1 MKNVFE
7 RCRSISAADVT
18 RAAGIPLR
26 RRGDREW
33 CCCPIHR
40 EKTASCCFFPN
51 GRWYCFG
58 CHAGGDAVE
67 MYVALHGGSKLD
79 AAHALSDGNMPRTVK
94 HMPLQ
99 HRPGFL
105 DGVDREGLTW
115 DQLCRVRNH
124 AAAEMEQGGDVWAAL
139 KIKAEAETRLD
150 EMEDAESARA
160 SIIC

>member
-1 MKNVFE
+1 MESIFDK
-7 RCRSISAADVT
+7 CRSISAADVA

-67 MYVALHGGSKLD
+67 MYVALNGGSKLD
-79 AAHALSDGNMPRTVK
+79 AAHALAGGNMPRTVK

-105 DGVDREGLTW
+105 DGVDHEGLTW

-124 AAAEMEQGGDVWAAL
+124 AAAEMERGGDVWAAL
-139 KIKAEAETRLD
+139 KIKAEAEARLD
-150 EMEDAESARA
+150 EMEAAERDRS
-160 SIIC
+160 STIC